1 MHLHEGSHALA
12 RRGAWSAFSSSSRAT
27 STTTGVASTT
37 TVRVHVYDLNANYND
52 LAYPIGLGI
61 HHSAVEIYDREYAF
75 GYHDDAN
82 VTGVFDIAPKSAPH
96 PAKYRETIEIGTSL
110 LTEDQ
115 FADALEAL
123 RRDFP
128 GPSYD
133 LLKRNCNTFTETM
146 VKVLTGKSVPGYVNR
161 LANLGAVAHDFAP
174 CLLPTSIVGDLQTL
188 PATTGQNEETEDVD
202 GGEEVQ
208 LLAVPTEEMHAS

>member
-1 MHLHEGSHALA
+1 MRDDDASTA
-12 RRGAWSAFSSSSRAT
+12 SRFT
-27 STTTGVASTT
+27 EASTT

-96 PAKYRETIEIGTSL
+96 PAKYRETIEIGASL

-188 PATTGQNEETEDVD
+188 PATTGRNEETEDVD

>member
-1 MHLHEGSHALA
+1 MRDDA
-12 RRGAWSAFSSSSRAT
+12 RAATPDDASTASRFT
-27 STTTGVASTT
+27 EASTT

-133 LLKRNCNTFTETM
+133 LLKTELQHVHGDDGQSFDGEERSGIRESIGEFRGGGARLRAVSVTDEHRRRFADASGDDG
-146 VKVLTGKSVPGYVNR
+146 TGRRDGGR
-161 LANLGAVAHDFAP
+161 RRRGRGAV
-174 CLLPTSIVGDLQTL
+174 VGG
-188 PATTGQNEETEDVD
+188 AD
-202 GGEEVQ
+202 GGNARELIAVVCSEVF
-208 LLAVPTEEMHAS
+208 V

>member
-1 MHLHEGSHALA
+1 M
-12 RRGAWSAFSSSSRAT
+12 
-27 STTTGVASTT
+27 
-37 TVRVHVYDLNANYND
+37 
-52 LAYPIGLGI
+52 
-61 HHSAVEIYDREYAF
+61 
-75 GYHDDAN
+75 
-82 VTGVFDIAPKSAPH
+82 
-96 PAKYRETIEIGTSL
+96 
-110 LTEDQ
+110 
-115 FADALEAL
+115 EAL